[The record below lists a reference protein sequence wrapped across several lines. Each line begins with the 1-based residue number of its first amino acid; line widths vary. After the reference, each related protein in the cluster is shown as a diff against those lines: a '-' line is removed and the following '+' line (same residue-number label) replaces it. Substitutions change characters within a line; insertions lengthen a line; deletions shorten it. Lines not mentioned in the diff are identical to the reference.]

1 MIELV
6 VGRRYIVSEISGGEY
21 IVGEFAGK
29 TASGLRFR
37 DYSIVNVPL
46 ANERSITIDPKHVL
60 DAEPWVQSIDLID
73 LTRTV
78 EIREVQAKLKG
89 RKTVIVTGNKIDVR

>member
-37 DYSIVNVPL
+37 DYSIVKVPL